1 MYVSNKKQEK
11 RARNARSLQN
21 NAYFCTVLR
30 EMRVRDII
38 GSIVLFP
45 QKPRLVKKLDQR
57 NRTAQATNL
66 DDFGKKNER
75 MKNEE

>member
-11 RARNARSLQN
+11 TARNERSLQN

-30 EMRVRDII
+30 EMRGRHSI
-38 GSIVLFP
+38 GCVVLFP
-45 QKPRLVKKLDQR
+45 QKPRLVKKLDKS

-66 DDFGKKNER
+66 DDSGMKNER
-75 MKNEE
+75 MKNKK